1 MADDDIVTAAVKW
14 SEDEESEEGA
24 SSDCISHI
32 VVLHCSPLVR
42 GDLNIIGFAGAS
54 KIQIVMICVNSC

>member
-1 MADDDIVTAAVKW
+1 MPDEDIVIAAVKW

-32 VVLHCSPLVR
+32 VILHRSPLVR
-42 GDLNIIGFAGAS
+42 GDLNIIGFAGAR
-54 KIQIVMICVNSC
+54 KIQIVILCVNSS